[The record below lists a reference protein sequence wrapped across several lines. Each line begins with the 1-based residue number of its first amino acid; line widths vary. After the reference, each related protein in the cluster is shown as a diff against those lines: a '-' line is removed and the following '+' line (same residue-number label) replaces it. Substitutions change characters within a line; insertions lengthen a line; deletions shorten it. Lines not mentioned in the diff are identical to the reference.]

1 MIHPFKTFGLAAGL
15 LLGSTPAAVLLPLA
29 PVVAQQRQA
38 ITLEDVWAKGTF
50 AARQVQGFNWMRDG
64 RYYSALDKGEVVQ
77 HDVTTGQATQTL
89 VSSQQLRPAGADQP
103 ISVDGYE
110 FNADEQK
117 MLFSTATEPIYRRS
131 TRANYYVYDRAAQKL
146 LPLSTGG
153 KQSYATFSPDGRRVA
168 FMRQNN
174 LYVVDLQTMQETP
187 ITTDGVVNKLIHGGG
202 DWVYEEEFEV
212 SKAFQWSPDS
222 KQLAYISFDESRV
235 PEYNLQEWGPLYPK
249 DYRYKY
255 PKAGEPNSTVMV
267 SVYDV
272 AAGRTTKMDIGTET
286 DQYVPRIQWTK
297 TPGLLSIQRMNRLQN
312 KLELLHATT
321 ATGKTDVAWTDTDK
335 AYVEVTD
342 DLRYLQNGKQFITT
356 SERDGYRHLYLFD
369 MKGKVVKQLTSGPWE
384 VTEFVGLDEAKGI
397 AYYVSAEASPLQR
410 HLYRVNLNG
419 KGKQML
425 GYPGVAMGV
434 TSGANTLL
442 KLGVQGTDV
451 VNMSPDFRYYLNY
464 HTAANEPVTVSL
476 RTAQDGKEVKVLED
490 NAALKQRMKDY
501 SFTPQE
507 FFTFK
512 TSEGVQ
518 LNGCTIKPANMEAG
532 KKYPVLTFM
541 YGGPGSQRVLDKWNS
556 VDYYPWFQ
564 YLAQQGYVVA
574 IVDNRGTGGRGA
586 AFKKATYGQL
596 GKLETIDQ
604 GEAAK
609 YLGTLPWVDKAR
621 IGIFGWSFGG
631 YLSSLAMTKNADLYK
646 AGIAVA
652 PVTTWRYYD
661 SIYTERFLK
670 TPQENAAGYDENSP
684 VQFANLLKG
693 KFLLVHGTGDDNVHF
708 QNSVAFT
715 DALIKANKDFEQ
727 LYYPNRNHG
736 IYGGNTRLHL
746 FRQMTNFLLQNL

>member
-1 MIHPFKTFGLAAGL
+1 MIHPFNPFKTFGLAAGL
-15 LLGSTPAAVLLPLA
+15 LLGSAPAAVLLPAA
-29 PVVAQQRQA
+29 PAVAQQAQR

-50 AARQVQGFNWMRDG
+50 AARSVQGFNWMRDG
-64 RYYSALDKGEVVQ
+64 RYYSALEKGEVVQ

-89 VSSQQLRPAGADQP
+89 VTRQQLRPAGTDQP
-103 ISVDGYE
+103 LAVDGYE

-131 TRANYYVYDRAAQKL
+131 SKANYYVYDRATQKL
-146 LPLSTGG
+146 LPLSSGG
-153 KQSYATFSPDGRRVA
+153 KQSYASFSPDGRRVA

-174 LYVVDLQTMQETP
+174 LYLVDLTTMQETP
-187 ITTDGVVNKLIHGGG
+187 ITTDGQVNKLIHGGG

-212 SKAFQWSPDS
+212 SKAFKWSPDS
-222 KQLAYISFDESRV
+222 KQLAYISFDESQV
-235 PEYNLQEWGPLYPK
+235 PEYNLQEWGPLYPQ

-255 PKAGEPNSTVMV
+255 PKAGEANSVVSV

-272 AAGRTTKMDIGTET
+272 AAGRTTKMDIGQDPE
-286 DQYVPRIQWTK
+286 QYIPRLNWTQ
-297 TPGLLSIQRMNRLQN
+297 TPGVLSLQRMNRLQN
-312 KLELLHATT
+312 KLELLHGNT
-321 ATGKTDVAWTDTDK
+321 ATGKTDVVWTDTDK

-342 DLRYLQNGKQFITT
+342 DLRYLQNGKQFVIT

-369 MKGKVVKQLTSGPWE
+369 LKGKLIKQLTQGQWDVS
-384 VTEFVGLDEAKGI
+384 EFVGVDEQGGQ
-397 AYYVSAEASPLQR
+397 AYYLSAEASPQQR
-410 HLYRVNLNG
+410 HLYRVDL
-419 KGKQML
+419 KGKNKTRL
-425 GYPGVAMGV
+425 GEAG
-434 TSGANTLL
+434 N
-442 KLGVQGTDV
+442 GTDV

-464 HTAANEPVTVSL
+464 HSAANEPQTVSL
-476 RTAQDGKEVKVLED
+476 RTARDGKLVKVLED

-501 SFTPQE
+501 GFVTQE
-507 FFTFK
+507 FFSFK

-518 LNGCTIKPANMEAG
+518 LDGTTIKPAQMEAG
-532 KKYPVLTFM
+532 RKYPVLMFL
-541 YGGPGSQRVLDKWNS
+541 YGGPGSQKVMDKWNG
-556 VDYYPWFQ
+556 VDYYAWFQ

-586 AFKKATYGQL
+586 AFKKATYGQM

-604 GEAAK
+604 GEAAR
-609 YLGTLPWVDKAR
+609 YIGAQPWADAAR
-621 IGIFGWSFGG
+621 IGIFGWSYGG

-652 PVTTWRYYD
+652 PVTNWRYYD
-661 SIYTERFLK
+661 TVYTERFLK
-670 TPQENAAGYDENSP
+670 KPQDNPGGYDDNSP
-684 VQFANLLKG
+684 VQHAGLLKG
-693 KFLLVHGTGDDNVHF
+693 KLLLVHGTGDDNVHF

>member
-1 MIHPFKTFGLAAGL
+1 MIHPFKTFLSARLTVALLGLA
-15 LLGSTPAAVLLPLA
+15 PAAALLPA
-29 PVVAQQRQA
+29 TAVVAQQTQR
-38 ITLEDVWAKGTF
+38 ISLEDVWAKGTF
-50 AARQVQGFNWMRDG
+50 VARSVPGFTWMRDG
-64 RYYSALDKGEVVQ
+64 RFYSSLDKGEVVQ

-89 VSSQQLRPAGADQP
+89 VSSQQLRPAGSDKA

-117 MLFSTATEPIYRRS
+117 MLLSTGTEPIYRRS
-131 TRANYYVYDRAAQKL
+131 TKANYYVYDRAGQKL
-146 LPLSTGG
+146 VPLSTGG
-153 KQSYATFSPDGRRVA
+153 KQSYASFSPDGRRVA

-174 LYVVDLQTMQETP
+174 LYVVDLATMQETP
-187 ITTDGVVNKLIHGGG
+187 MTTDGQTNKLIHGGG

-212 SKAFQWSPDS
+212 SKAFKWSPDS
-222 KQLAYISFDESRV
+222 KQVAYISFDESQV

-255 PKAGEPNSTVMV
+255 PKAGEANSVVSV

-272 AAGRTTKMDIGTET
+272 ESKRTTKMDIGAET
-286 DQYVPRIQWTK
+286 DQYIPRLNWTQ
-297 TPGLLSIQRMNRLQN
+297 TPGLLSLQRTNRLQN
-312 KLELLHATT
+312 KLELLHGNTS
-321 ATGKTDVAWTDTDK
+321 TGKTEVVWTDTDK

-342 DLRYLQNGKQFITT
+342 DLRYLKNGKQFIIT
-356 SERDGYRHLYLFD
+356 SERDGFRHIYLFD
-369 MKGKVVKQLTSGPWE
+369 MKGKLVKQLTQGQWE
-384 VTEFVGLDEAKGI
+384 VSEFVGVDEAKGL
-397 AYYVSAEASPLQR
+397 AYYVSAEASPMQR
-410 HLYRVNLNG
+410 HLYRVDLKG
-419 KGKQML
+419 KGKTRL
-425 GYPGVAMGV
+425 GEAGG
-434 TSGANTLL
+434 
-442 KLGVQGTDV
+442 GTDV

-464 HTAANEPVTVSL
+464 HSAANEPTTVSL
-476 RTAQDGKEVKVLED
+476 RTAQDGKVVKVLED
-490 NAALKQRMKDY
+490 NAALRQKMKDY
-501 SFTPQE
+501 GFTPQE
-507 FFTFK
+507 FFSFK

-518 LNGCTIKPANMEAG
+518 LSGCTIKPANMEAG

-541 YGGPGSQRVLDKWNS
+541 YGGPGSQKVLDKWNS
-556 VDYYPWFQ
+556 VDYYTWFQ
-564 YLAQQGYVVA
+564 LLAQQGYVVA

-586 AFKKATYGQL
+586 EFKKVTYGQL

-604 GEAAK
+604 GEAVK
-609 YLGTLPWVDKAR
+609 YLGTLPWVDKTR

-631 YLSSLAMTKNADLYK
+631 YLSALGMTKNADLYK

-652 PVTTWRYYD
+652 PVTNWRYYD

-670 TPQENAAGYDENSP
+670 KPQDNASGYDENSP
-684 VQFANLLKG
+684 VQFAGLLKG

-715 DALIKANKDFEQ
+715 DALVKANKDFEQ

>member
-1 MIHPFKTFGLAAGL
+1 MTHPFKTFLSARLTVVLLAGA
-15 LLGSTPAAVLLPLA
+15 PAAALLPLTPA
-29 PVVAQQRQA
+29 VAQQTQR
-38 ITLEDVWAKGTF
+38 ISLEDVWAKGTF
-50 AARQVQGFNWMRDG
+50 AARSVPGFTWMRDG
-64 RYYSALDKGEVVQ
+64 RFYSALDKGEVVQ

-89 VSSQQLRPAGADQP
+89 VSSQQLRPAGADKA

-117 MLFSTATEPIYRRS
+117 MLLSTETEPIYRRS
-131 TRANYYVYDRAAQKL
+131 TKANYYVYDRAGQKL
-146 LPLSTGG
+146 VPLSAGG

-174 LYVVDLQTMQETP
+174 LYVVDLATMQETP
-187 ITTDGVVNKLIHGGG
+187 MTTDGQINKLIHGGG

-212 SKAFQWSPDS
+212 SKAFKWSPDS
-222 KQLAYISFDESRV
+222 RQVAYISFDESKV

-255 PKAGEPNSTVMV
+255 PKAGEANSVVTV

-272 AAGRTTKMDIGTET
+272 DSKRTTKMDIGPET
-286 DQYVPRIQWTK
+286 DQYIPRIMWTQ
-297 TPGLLSIQRMNRLQN
+297 TPGLLSMQRTNRLQN
-312 KLELLHATT
+312 KLELLHGNT
-321 ATGKTDVAWTDTDK
+321 ATGKTDVVWTDTDK

-342 DLRYLQNGKQFITT
+342 DLRYLKNGKQFIIT
-356 SERDGYRHLYLFD
+356 SERDGFRHIYLFD
-369 MKGKVVKQLTSGPWE
+369 MKGKLVKQLTQGPWE
-384 VTEFVGLDEAKGI
+384 VSEFEGVDEAKGV
-397 AYYVSAEASPLQR
+397 AYYVSAEASPMQR
-410 HLYRVNLNG
+410 HLYHVDLKG
-419 KGKQML
+419 KGKTRL
-425 GYPGVAMGV
+425 GEAGG
-434 TSGANTLL
+434 
-442 KLGVQGTDV
+442 GTDV

-464 HTAANEPVTVSL
+464 HSAANEPTTVSL
-476 RTAQDGKEVKVLED
+476 RTAQDGKVVKVLED
-490 NAALKQRMKDY
+490 NAALKQKMKDY
-501 SFTPQE
+501 GFTPQE
-507 FFTFK
+507 FFSFK

-518 LNGCTIKPANMEAG
+518 LSGCTIKPATMEAG

-541 YGGPGSQRVLDKWNS
+541 YGGPGSQKVLDKWNS
-556 VDYYPWFQ
+556 VDYYTWFQ
-564 YLAQQGYVVA
+564 LLAQQGYVVA

-586 AFKKATYGQL
+586 AFKKVTYGQL

-604 GEAAK
+604 GEAVK
-609 YLGTLPWVDKAR
+609 YLGTLPWVDKSR

-631 YLSSLAMTKNADLYK
+631 YLSALGMTKNADLYK

-652 PVTTWRYYD
+652 PVTNWRYYD

-670 TPQENAAGYDENSP
+670 TPQDNAGGYDDNSP

-715 DALIKANKDFEQ
+715 DALVKANKDFEQ

>member
-1 MIHPFKTFGLAAGL
+1 MIHPIKTFQSWGVAAGL
-15 LLGSTPAAVLLPLA
+15 LLGAAPVALLLVPAAT
-29 PVVAQQRQA
+29 VAQQRQA

-50 AARQVQGFNWMRDG
+50 AARSVQGFNWMRDG
-64 RYYSALDKGEVVQ
+64 RYYSALEKGEVVQ

-89 VSSQQLRPAGADQP
+89 VSAQQLRPAGAAQP
-103 ISVDGYE
+103 IAVDGYE

-131 TRANYYVYDRAAQKL
+131 TRANYYVYDRTGQKL
-146 LPLSTGG
+146 VPLSSGG
-153 KQSYATFSPDGRRVA
+153 KQSYASFSPDGRRVA

-174 LYVVDLQTMQETP
+174 LFVVDLQTMQETP

-212 SKAFQWSPDS
+212 SKAFKWSPDS
-222 KQLAYISFDESRV
+222 KQLAYLSFDESRV

-255 PKAGEPNSTVMV
+255 PKAGEANSVVTV

-272 AAGRTTKMDIGTET
+272 AAARTTKLDVGPET
-286 DQYVPRIQWTK
+286 DQYIPRIEWTQ
-297 TPGLLSIQRMNRLQN
+297 TPGLLSIQRTNRLQN
-312 KLELLHATT
+312 KLELLHGNA
-321 ATGKTDVAWTDTDK
+321 ATGKTEVVWTDTDK

-342 DLRYLQNGKQFITT
+342 DLRYLKNGKQFVIS
-356 SERDGYRHLYLFD
+356 SERDGYRHIYLFD
-369 MKGKVVKQLTSGPWE
+369 MKGKLVKQLTQGKWD
-384 VTEFVGLDEAKGI
+384 VTEFVGVDEAKGL

-410 HLYRVNLNG
+410 HLYRIDLKG
-419 KGKQML
+419 KGKTRL
-425 GYPGVAMGV
+425 GEAGG
-434 TSGANTLL
+434 
-442 KLGVQGTDV
+442 GTDV

-464 HTAANEPVTVSL
+464 HTTANTPVTVSL
-476 RTAQDGKEVKVLED
+476 RTAQDGKLVKVLED
-490 NAALKQRMKDY
+490 NAALKQRMSDY
-501 SFTPQE
+501 GFVPQE
-507 FFTFK
+507 FFSFK
-512 TSEGVQ
+512 TSEGVE
-518 LNGCTIKPANMEAG
+518 LNGTMIKPAQMDAG
-532 KKYPVLTFM
+532 KKYPVLTFL
-541 YGGPGSQRVLDKWNS
+541 YGGPGSQKVVDKWNG
-556 VDYYPWFQ
+556 VDYYAWFQ

-586 AFKKATYGQL
+586 EFKKVTYGQM

-609 YLGTLPWVDKAR
+609 YLGSQPWADKSR
-621 IGIFGWSFGG
+621 IGIFGWSYGG

-652 PVTTWRYYD
+652 PVTNWRYYD

-670 TPQENAAGYDENSP
+670 TPQENPGGYDDNSP
-684 VQFANLLKG
+684 VQFADQLKG

-715 DALIKANKDFEQ
+715 DALVKANKDFEQ